1 MTVPRVRPAAPSR
14 TWASERLRAR
24 CATLLLVALC
34 GALLSGCGLRH
45 VAQRVGLPVGA
56 TEPRR
61 SGFEARLYEI
71 REQAALD
78 PAQPYWPY
86 RIAEVY
92 LEADS
97 AAQGEAAL
105 ETALARDHG
114 YAPALALLSRLYFD
128 SGRHAQAISRLEA
141 ARLAPG
147 GLPPALLA
155 GLALHYDAIDRTQEA
170 RAAVS
175 QIPRSERRD
184 AGSALV
190 YLTLRGERPDS
201 ATTLADAAL
210 DQDAKSA
217 ANHNNLGI
225 TRLRAGDP
233 VAARRAFLKA
243 IDLDPRRAGPY
254 YNLAILEKYYLF
266 DDRTAARWF
275 KAYAQ
280 RSRQDPDS
288 LFAVFL
294 KGERPKL
301 AGKEE

>member
-1 MTVPRVRPAAPSR
+1 MKGLRRASR
-14 TWASERLRAR
+14 MLMS
-24 CATLLLVALC
+24 LLVLGGSAACVSSCSLK
-34 GALLSGCGLRH
+34 L
-45 VAQRVGLPVGA
+45 AQRVGLGGPTA
-56 TEPRR
+56 ASEPRR
-61 SGFEARLYEI
+61 SGIEGRLLEV

-86 RIAEVY
+86 RMAEVY

-97 AAQGEAAL
+97 TAQAEAAL
-105 ETALARDHG
+105 ENALARDPS
-114 YAPALALLSRLYFD
+114 YAPALSRLSRLYYD
-128 SGRHAQAISRLEA
+128 SGRHSLAIARLEA
-141 ARLAPG
+141 ARQAAGGLAP
-147 GLPPALLA
+147 PLLA
-155 GLALHYDAIDRTQEA
+155 GLALHYDALHRVDEA
-170 RAAVS
+170 RAVMA
-175 QIPRSERRD
+175 QIPRSDRE

-201 ATTLADAAL
+201 AGALADALL
-210 DQDAKSA
+210 DRDSGSA

-233 VAARRAFLKA
+233 VAARKAFLRA

-266 DDRTAARWF
+266 DDASAARWF

-288 LFAVFL
+288 LFGVFY
-294 KGERPKL
+294 KGERPPSL
-301 AGKEE
+301 AGKEEK